1 LKVFGPN
8 YDWRKQRGNGFFADR
23 SKSLASLPKISAAWF
38 WSPHAMRVAFSYAR
52 LFIASC
58 LFMGGVA
65 LQFVPS
71 AAAMER
77 NGRWRE
83 RQLQT
88 IPADQRAK
96 WIEERDAED
105 ANSQAYLRLFGVLLG
120 GCGFAA
126 ALREAAYI
134 NARYSR

>member
-1 LKVFGPN
+1 
-8 YDWRKQRGNGFFADR
+8 
-23 SKSLASLPKISAAWF
+23 
-38 WSPHAMRVAFSYAR
+38 MRVGYSYAR
-52 LFIASC
+52 LFIASW

-71 AAAMER
+71 AAAIAR
-77 NGRWRE
+77 DARWRE

-88 IPADQRAK
+88 VPADKRAK
-96 WIEERDAED
+96 WVEDRDTED

-120 GCGFAA
+120 GLGFAM
-126 ALREAAYI
+126 ALRETAYL